1 MPISYL
7 EISYPNFVLGA
18 IIDPAEVNQN
28 NHEFLTKI
36 NSLVTAS
43 NTHEA
48 NISNLTTIKADK
60 TYVDNKFNDLAGAGR
75 TTQTIKS
82 NADNLISHKTSAD
95 HDTRYYTKAEINN
108 TVSTLVTKSENTLK
122 ANLSDVYTRT
132 QLNNGQLN
140 NLYYTKTELNNGQLN
155 NLYYTKSELTPWL
168 RGGDTTIREDVF
180 FIVNPNNG
188 DGTFTYSING
198 QNITG
203 TLGENGEQIFTLV
216 SGYYEPGT
224 NRIEAI
230 INDTLRRSAKSGG
243 LIEIDNTTVALTQPE
258 GAGAE
263 ITFKY
268 YERIGMT
275 AEYNIKLSAEKP
287 PRNDG
292 KNMWFKVIG

>member
-1 MPISYL
+1 MPLTYF
-7 EISYPNFVLGA
+7 EISYPNFTLGA
-18 IIDPAEVNQN
+18 IIDPEEANQN
-28 NHEFLTKI
+28 NHEIVTKI
-36 NSLVTAS
+36 NSLVTFV
-43 NTHEA
+43 NTNEA
-48 NISNLTTIKADK
+48 NIANLTTIKADN
-60 TYVDNKFNDLAGAGR
+60 TYVDNKFNELAGVDR
-75 TTQTIKS
+75 TTQTVKS
-82 NADNLISHKTSAD
+82 NADNLISHKTSGD

-108 TVSTLVTKSENTLK
+108 TVSTLATKSENNLK

-140 NLYYTKTELNNGQLN
+140 NLYYTK
-155 NLYYTKSELTPWL
+155 SELTPWL
-168 RGGDTTIREDVF
+168 RGGDTSIREDVF
-180 FIVNPNNG
+180 FIVSPNNG

-230 INDTLRRSAKSGG
+230 INDTLRRSAISGG
-243 LIEIDNTTVALTQPE
+243 LIEIDNTTVGLTQPE

-287 PRNDG
+287 PMNDG

>member
-1 MPISYL
+1 MPLTYF
-7 EISYPNFVLGA
+7 EISYPNFTLGA
-18 IIDPAEVNQN
+18 IIDPEEANQN
-28 NHEFLTKI
+28 NHEIVTKI
-36 NSLVTAS
+36 NSLVTFV
-43 NTHEA
+43 NTNEA
-48 NISNLTTIKADK
+48 NIANLTTIKADK
-60 TYVDNKFNDLAGAGR
+60 TYVDNKFNELAGVDR
-75 TTQTIKS
+75 TTQTVKS
-82 NADNLISHKTSAD
+82 NADNLISHKTSGD

-108 TVSTLVTKSENTLK
+108 TVSTLATKSENNLK

-140 NLYYTKTELNNGQLN
+140 NLYYTKTEL
-155 NLYYTKSELTPWL
+155 TPWL
-168 RGGDTTIREDVF
+168 RGGDTSIREDVF

-230 INDTLRRSAKSGG
+230 INDTLRRSAISGG
-243 LIEIDNTTVALTQPE
+243 LIEIDNTTVGLTQPE

-275 AEYNIKLSAEKP
+275 AEYNIKLSVEKP

>member
-18 IIDPAEVNQN
+18 IIDPEEVNQN

-36 NSLVTAS
+36 NSLVTAV
-43 NTHEA
+43 NTNEA
-48 NISNLTTIKADK
+48 SITNLTTIKADK
-60 TYVDNKFNDLAGAGR
+60 TYVDNKFNELAGAGR
-75 TTQTIKS
+75 TTETIKS
-82 NADNLISHKTSAD
+82 NADNLINHKTSGD
-95 HDTRYYTKAEINN
+95 HDARYYTKAEINN
-108 TVSTLVTKSENTLK
+108 TISTLATKSENALK

-132 QLNNGQLN
+132 QLDNGQLN
-140 NLYYTKTELNNGQLN
+140 H
-155 NLYYTKSELTPWL
+155 LYYTKSELTPWL

-188 DGTFTYSING
+188 DGTFTYSVNG

-216 SGYYEPGT
+216 SGYYEPDT

-243 LIEIDNTTVALTQPE
+243 LIEIDKTTVALTQPE